1 MLDPEPRLATTSGTT
16 SARAGPGLWSLS
28 SPPPK
33 QQLDHPN
40 PQDLALILRSHSVNS
55 VDFSDVI
62 VDSEVMSNLNGAVDV
77 FSGIDNEDALEWL
90 DTLNLYFEC
99 STRHTPGDVE
109 KIAAAGLRLKG
120 RARKWFS
127 SWRMRV
133 SDPTWLKFCE
143 AFRAEFTVD
152 ELTTAMRVHECRQTA
167 SEPVME
173 YVTRLRGLLSQ
184 AGISDPKSTLA
195 MFIGGLHSP
204 SLRSFLKYQAPK
216 SMDDAISHACRIER
230 ATQGE
235 GDVTLLPALPDT
247 RQSESVARLD
257 DRPPPRR
264 SERTEQP
271 AQPLALP
278 APTPAAQ
285 SDITAMTEELKR
297 LRLHIMNDRGP
308 RPNPRAPP
316 ARQNDNDRTNVCWN
330 CGDPGHISRE
340 CPHPRRPRP
349 PDQQPRPQGGQAI
362 DQPRSRNGAL
372 NVTRFQ
378 RYPPVYEDVEYELEQ
393 PYEDEDYYDHDLGK
407 RMSGVSTL
415 AILTE
420 ETMAAELAAMATALN
435 WSATMPETQIT
446 VVAPN
451 MPHRPIWDLTGELF
465 DIGFTLDMY
474 MPLFSKPWRIP
485 GFTADGELRMES
497 RYDFGYACSDR
508 FWNTVVLFN
517 KSKVDLN
524 DQWWDKRSGLWTL
537 TPRSPAEE
545 ASARLRASHKHRDEQ
560 RRPAQVNMFRR
571 NSGPDL
577 YAQSSPRSIVATGS
591 NRRKPEQPSIYELS
605 EDAKNDEP
613 WTPDSSTGDSDTDK
627 DSDIFPMDEE
637 NPADLASEEQVIE
650 YKSDDSIKDWPHLAH
665 LHAKA
670 PLHDWDD
677 TAGVHPFTDDLCLG
691 ETLTENEHL
700 DFKRMLSRH
709 RHVFALDRSEL
720 GLTDAAIH
728 TIDTGDAKP
737 IALRPYR
744 HSKVEEGAIEAE
756 LDALV
761 EEGVLR
767 PSRSPWQAPIVMV
780 PKKDGTLRLTI
791 DYRRLNAVTVK
802 DVYPMAQDH
811 LERLGGATIFT
822 SLDLRSGYF
831 QVPLA
836 PQDAP
841 KTAFA
846 APRRKLEFT
855 RLPMGLVNAPSCFQR
870 MMDNLIVGEARTFA
884 CGYLDDCLIW
894 TCGSADHD
902 GGVQRHIVHVERVLN
917 ILEDANLRVHPKKCE
932 FGRDELV
939 FLGHKVS
946 AAGLQPEDCKVLAV
960 ANMQPPCTV
969 REVRSFLG
977 FLGYYRRFVKGFS
990 ILARPLYELTKA
1002 NARFNWD
1009 EGCQCAWEDLRQ
1021 RVITAPILAHPDFDE
1036 PFILQTDWQPTGI
1049 GAVLAQIQDGRE
1061 HVIAYGSKGL
1071 SGAELK
1077 YAPTEGECAAVVYF
1091 VRYFRH
1097 YLHGRTFIVQTDHI
1111 ALKWL
1116 METKDLTG
1124 RLARWALKLQEYDF
1138 TIKYRPGKANANAD
1152 ALSRLVPPQGTG
1164 HICMMRATATTKRKS
1179 PAVTERQPR
1188 PSRGGP
1194 IKSREDHDPTDL
1206 WDSDEDDGRIAYGIT
1221 PHPVPVHTESQDPEA
1236 IDEAGPSLPA
1246 LHRLVQTRSERPP
1259 LKTARHTRP
1268 AKRMHLAPEAV
1279 DSELDVPEDEE
1290 NQDQEDDDATDVE
1303 EERLHQPNPEAA
1315 REDEDEDIPC
1325 KVCGNRRQ
1333 DAQMLLCD
1341 NCDDGYHI
1349 FCLKPPLNA
1358 VPPGRWYCDI
1368 CKSSSIEDITSK
1380 QITGD
1385 VTGDTE
1391 LLTYLNDGIPPEF
1404 AQSRKRI
1411 REKAKKYRVLDG
1423 HLQKATSTGF
1433 RTVPPIHKRED
1444 VIRRVHDYLGHMGI
1458 NRTINLINKRYWWWG
1473 MTQHVRE
1480 FVSNCPACMSNRLRF
1495 DVATPMQPIE
1505 VEPYPWAQVGV
1516 DLQGPYQASASGNR
1530 YVMVV
1535 CCYFTK
1541 FPEAIPIKEKTAKTV
1556 ADAFSRE
1563 IICRYGCPY
1572 TVISDRGTEF
1582 QSTFEDLMKS
1592 CGIDHRLSTAYHPQT
1607 NGLVERM
1614 NRTIKTALKKE
1625 TSIHPQDWDTF
1636 LPRILLGLRAAVQSS
1651 TKHAPY
1657 SLLFGRQPNLPG
1669 FGNDVLTTL
1678 AKLPEEGEDFDL
1690 FADKAVDAANKMNY
1704 RTFVQASDNIKKAQE
1719 KQKKDFDR
1727 RHLKGKRLAT
1737 HVFKVGDYVATKAT
1751 PAYKRENNQD
1761 WEGPYIIDALFKD
1774 NSIVQLREKQGGT
1787 WRRNAEVVT
1796 PWDKVAHLFEDEP
1809 DDVQDLPQDQATT
1822 SAAVAPAHNSD

>member
-1 MLDPEPRLATTSGTT
+1 MLIGYDLLTQIDACIEVGKDQLTYRRDKTTRGAIPLRRLSGQRPHVNCLNSTQAGKLPAHSPTNDRAPQQEMRPETRGGHTYRPAKRVIRCTMSMSDNDEAIAAATAMTEQQHDDQDQAATEDIMKPQPEACIYYAKRAGDEELPPGLDDTEMEPVGSDASTITEPPAATKEDTTDPEGVEAAAAEPAEDDSTADPATGWETDETIESDDERLDGVLFPDLSELGGYLRPPPEPRL
-16 SARAGPGLWSLS
+16 GLLNCLAPVPRSLI
-28 SPPPK
+28 K
-33 QQLDHPN
+33 GMWRHRGFQLP
-40 PQDLALILRSHSVNS
+40 
-55 VDFSDVI
+55 
-62 VDSEVMSNLNGAVDV
+62 
-77 FSGIDNEDALEWL
+77 
-90 DTLNLYFEC
+90 T
-99 STRHTPGDVE
+99 VE
-109 KIAAAGLRLKG
+109 KGYDAHH
-120 RARKWFS
+120 
-127 SWRMRV
+127 
-133 SDPTWLKFCE
+133 
-143 AFRAEFTVD
+143 D
-152 ELTTAMRVHECRQTA
+152 ELDYH
-167 SEPVME
+167 
-173 YVTRLRGLLSQ
+173 
-184 AGISDPKSTLA
+184 GILA
-195 MFIGGLHSP
+195 
-204 SLRSFLKYQAPK
+204 
-216 SMDDAISHACRIER
+216 
-230 ATQGE
+230 
-235 GDVTLLPALPDT
+235 
-247 RQSESVARLD
+247 
-257 DRPPPRR
+257 
-264 SERTEQP
+264 
-271 AQPLALP
+271 
-278 APTPAAQ
+278 
-285 SDITAMTEELKR
+285 
-297 LRLHIMNDRGP
+297 
-308 RPNPRAPP
+308 
-316 ARQNDNDRTNVCWN
+316 
-330 CGDPGHISRE
+330 
-340 CPHPRRPRP
+340 
-349 PDQQPRPQGGQAI
+349 
-362 DQPRSRNGAL
+362 
-372 NVTRFQ
+372 
-378 RYPPVYEDVEYELEQ
+378 
-393 PYEDEDYYDHDLGK
+393 DHDLGK

-545 ASARLRASHKHRDEQ
+545 ASARLRASYKHRDEQ

-605 EDAKNDEP
+605 EDAKDDEP

-791 DYRRLNAVTVK
+791 DYRRLNAVTIK

-902 GGVQRHIVHVERVLN
+902 GGVQRHVVHVERVLN

-990 ILARPLYELTKA
+990 VLARPLYELTKA

-1009 EGCQCAWEDLRQ
+1009 EDCQCAWEDLRQ
-1021 RVITAPILAHPDFDE
+1021 RVITAPMLAHPDFDE

-1071 SGAELK
+1071 SGTELK

-1188 PSRGGP
+1188 PSWGGP
-1194 IKSREDHDPTDL
+1194 TRGQIKSREDHDPTDL

-1368 CKSSSIEDITSK
+1368 CKTSSIEDITSK

-1404 AQSRKRI
+1404 AQSRKRV

-1423 HLQKATSTGF
+1423 RLQKATSTGF

-1822 SAAVAPAHNSD
+1822 SAAVAPAYDSD